1 MRRIQFRLKIL
12 FVIIITFVLAVSGT
26 YSQYKL
32 RNELEQRNS
41 QLWQGVVT
49 RLEISLP
56 SALWDLDQ
64 RKVNSVLEA
73 EMLMPEVLGIR
84 VFDRNIGLFAGKVRD
99 PNGRL
104 LTPDAQSIIGGT
116 PIESALAFR
125 HSQDNGTLIKAV
137 PVGRVVIYFSRDQI
151 DAALHGE
158 FIRKLVEC
166 LVLDLLLVGILSLS
180 LRLVFEPLQQL
191 RLALFD
197 LATRETDEV
206 VELPEK
212 RHDEFGD
219 VIRGFNQI
227 QRKFKSILELTRAA
241 EEAAQRSEQETE
253 QAYQDLRKAQDS
265 LLQAERLAS
274 LGSLV
279 AGVAHE
285 INTPVGITM
294 TSASILRD
302 ATEQV
307 LLTMSTG
314 IIKKSDILSYLET
327 ANESSRLIMSN
338 SNRAAHL
345 IQSFKQIAADQT
357 SEIRRSFD
365 MKEYL
370 AEIIVNLHSRLRQTK
385 VQISI
390 DCPDQLM
397 LDSYPGAFAQ
407 IITNL
412 IMNALTHAFDSDN
425 ERGGE
430 MKIAVKLDGDWIE
443 VQFSDN
449 GKGIPDEYIS
459 KIFEPFFTT
468 RRNQGGTGLGL
479 NIVFN
484 LVVKQFG
491 GTITVFSIVGQ
502 GAKFTMRFPRVTPV
516 TPVTPI

>member
-1 MRRIQFRLKIL
+1 L
-12 FVIIITFVLAVSGT
+12 FVVIITFVLAVSGT
-26 YSQYKL
+26 YSQYRL
-32 RNELEQRNS
+32 GNELEQRNS

-49 RLEISLP
+49 RLQISLP
-56 SALWDLDQ
+56 PALWDLDQ
-64 RKVNSVLEA
+64 MKVDSALEA
-73 EMLMPEVLGIR
+73 EMLLPEVLGIR
-84 VFDRNIGLFAGKVRD
+84 VFDRNVGLFAGKVRD
-99 PNGRL
+99 SNGQL
-104 LTPDAQSIIGGT
+104 IMPSAQFVIGGT
-116 PIESALAFR
+116 SVERVLTFR
-125 HSQDNGTLIKAV
+125 SSQDTGTMIKAM
-137 PVGRVVIYFSRDQI
+137 PVGRVVIHFSRDQI
-151 DAALHGE
+151 DAALRSE
-158 FIRKLVEC
+158 LTRKLVEG

-197 LATRETDEV
+197 LATRKTDDVE
-206 VELPEK
+206 ELPEK

-219 VIRGFNQI
+219 VIRGFNRI
-227 QRKFKSILELTRAA
+227 QRKFKSIIELTRAA
-241 EEAAQRSEQETE
+241 EEAAQRSGQETE
-253 QAYQDLRKAQDS
+253 RAYQDLRKAQDS

-294 TSASILRD
+294 TSASILRE

-314 IIKKSDILSYLET
+314 VIKKSDILSYLET

-357 SEIRRSFD
+357 SEVRRPFD
-365 MKEYL
+365 LKEYL
-370 AEIIVNLHSRLRQTK
+370 EEIILNLHPRLRQTQ

-397 LDSYPGAFAQ
+397 LDSYPGVFAQ
-407 IITNL
+407 IVTNL
-412 IMNALTHAFDSDN
+412 IINSLTHAFDVDIKRR
-425 ERGGE
+425 EE
-430 MKIAVKLDGDWIE
+430 IKITVKLDGDWIE

-449 GKGIPDEYIS
+449 GKGIPNEYIS

-491 GTITVFSIVGQ
+491 GTITAFSIVDQ
-502 GAKFTMRFPRVTPV
+502 GAKFTMRFPRVTPI
-516 TPVTPI
+516 TPVTQI